1 MTTAARDEPA
11 RFSDR
16 IAGAPIS
23 WGVCEV
29 PGWGPMLDADLVLG
43 DMADLGLR
51 ATEVG
56 PVGYLPDDPAELA
69 QRLEP
74 FGLRPIAAFLP
85 VVFNPGLPVRERFR
99 ALAAAASLADA
110 GGEILMVAPISDRRW
125 STAGLAGLEEAAAL
139 SEDLEGL
146 SASISE
152 LGVEM
157 ALHPHAGS
165 LVECADDVERLL
177 GAAIGWCL
185 DTGHLLIGGI
195 DPVGFVEQL
204 GERIVHVHLKD
215 VDAALIS
222 AVRDGELTLLDATRR
237 GLFRPLGDG
246 DVNLAGVLR
255 ALSEGGYEGWLTIEQ
270 DTVLDVPD
278 PSGARQDVS
287 RSLAFLRDFER
298 AST

>member
-1 MTTAARDEPA
+1 MTTATQNPPTRL
-11 RFSDR
+11 SDR

-43 DMADLGLR
+43 EMAELGLR

-56 PVGYLPDDPAELA
+56 PVGYLPDDPEELA

-74 FGLRPIAAFLP
+74 YGLRPIAAFLP
-85 VVFNPGLPVRERFR
+85 VVFNPGLPVRERYR
-99 ALAAAASLADA
+99 VLAAAASLADA
-110 GGEILMVAPISDRRW
+110 GGEVLMVAPISDRRW
-125 STAGLAGLEEAAAL
+125 STAGLVGAEEAAAL
-139 SEDLEGL
+139 SEDLETL

-152 LGVEM
+152 LGVTM

-165 LVECADDVERLL
+165 LVERARDVERIFE
-177 GAAIGWCL
+177 ASIGWCL
-185 DTGHLLIGGI
+185 DTGHLLIGEI
-195 DPVGFVEQL
+195 DPVRFAERL

-215 VDAALIS
+215 VDAALI
-222 AVRDGELTLLDATRR
+222 AALRDGELTLLDATRC

-246 DVNLAGVLR
+246 DVNLSGVLR

-270 DTVLDVPD
+270 DTVLDSPD
-278 PSGARQDVS
+278 PSGARHDIC
-287 RSLAFLRDFER
+287 RSLAFLRDFDR
-298 AST
+298 TLP